1 MYFKLYLYFVHSHRR
16 AYIKFLKYL
25 YIYMQSST
33 NKSKFGKHFII
44 ANNVVLVMYVV
55 MRRVILLLEGTA
67 GYVVRGCSTS
77 SSSSLRRIET
87 IMSFVI

>member
-1 MYFKLYLYFVHSHRR
+1 
-16 AYIKFLKYL
+16 
-25 YIYMQSST
+25 MQSST
-33 NKSKFGKHFII
+33 NKSKFGKYFIV

-67 GYVVRGCSTS
+67 GHVVRGCSTS
-77 SSSSLRRIET
+77 SSSSLRRIEI